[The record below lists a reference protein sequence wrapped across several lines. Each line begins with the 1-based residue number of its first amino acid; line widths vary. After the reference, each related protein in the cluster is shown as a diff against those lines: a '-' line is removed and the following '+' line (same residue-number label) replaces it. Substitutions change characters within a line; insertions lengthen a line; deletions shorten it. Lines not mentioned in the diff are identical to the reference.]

1 MAPTKTY
8 CNIDMLSFLL
18 ASFNNVIETFGS
30 NKKSVDFY
38 RGQVENLLAIGQVD
52 NHSVEIINELINYS
66 YVTDDEKWNIELRK
80 IAFFTSVM
88 DIILTNAK
96 NTDSVEGIVL
106 RIENSSETTKEQK
119 KVLGIIR
126 KIFLL
131 KKKVPDEIKM
141 TGESHFGTMQF
152 SNNNIKGGTVKYIL
166 RLAGNNA
173 VVRVKNLDAVCSG
186 DPTYYNY
193 TLNKE
198 LFNNAKAL
206 KDIAKGLKRG
216 AEVTVAEEVKTS
228 DGCHTYRH
236 YENIEEASIEFRKFI
251 TEYSEK

>member
-52 NHSVEIINELINYS
+52 NQSVEIINDLINYS
-66 YVTDDEKWNIELRK
+66 YVTDDEKWKIELRK
-80 IAFFTSVM
+80 VAFFTSVM
-88 DIILTNAK
+88 DVVLTNAK
-96 NTDSVEGIVL
+96 NADGIEGIIL

-131 KKKVPDEIKM
+131 KKKIPDEIKM

-152 SNNNIKGGTVKYIL
+152 SSNGIKGGTVKYIL
-166 RLAGNNA
+166 RLAGDKA
-173 VVRVKNLDAVCSG
+173 VVRVKNLDAYCSC
-186 DPTYYNY
+186 DPAYHNY
-193 TLNKE
+193 VLNKD
-198 LFNNAKAL
+198 LFNNARAL
-206 KDIAKGLKRG
+206 KDIAKEFKRG
-216 AEVTVAEEVKTS
+216 AEITVTKEVITG
-228 DGCHTYRH
+228 DGCHNYTH
-236 YENIEEASIEFRKFI
+236 YENIEEASVEFRKFI
-251 TEYSEK
+251 TGYSAK

>member
-38 RGQVENLLAIGQVD
+38 RGQVENLLNIGQVD
-52 NHSVEIINELINYS
+52 RQSVEIINELINYS
-66 YVTDDEKWNIELRK
+66 YVTDDEKWSIELRK
-80 IAFFTSVM
+80 ITFFTSVM

-96 NTDSVEGIVL
+96 NVDDAEGIVF
-106 RIENSSETTKEQK
+106 RIENSNETTKEQK

-131 KKKVPDEIKM
+131 KKRASDDIKM

-152 SNNNIKGGTVKYIL
+152 SSNNIKGGTVKYIL
-166 RLAGNNA
+166 KLAGNNA
-173 VVRVKNLDAVCSG
+173 VVRVKNLDACCCS
-186 DPTYYNY
+186 DPAYYTYA
-193 TLNKE
+193 LNKE
-198 LFNNAKAL
+198 LFNNAKSL
-206 KDIAKGLKRG
+206 KDIAKEFKRG
-216 AEVTVAEEVKTS
+216 AEVNVAEEVKTS

-236 YENIEEASIEFRKFI
+236 YESIEEASIEFRKFI
-251 TEYSEK
+251 TGYSAK

>member
-38 RGQVENLLAIGQVD
+38 RGQVENLLDIGQVD
-52 NHSVEIINELINYS
+52 NNSVEIINELINYS
-66 YVTDDEKWNIELRK
+66 YVTDNEKWNIELK
-80 IAFFTSVM
+80 KVAFFTSVM

-96 NTDSVEGIVL
+96 NVDGVEGIVF

-131 KKKVPDEIKM
+131 KNKTPDEIKM
-141 TGESHFGTMQF
+141 TGGSHFGTMQF
-152 SNNNIKGGTVKYIL
+152 SGNKVKSGTAKYIL
-166 RLAGNNA
+166 GLAGSEA
-173 VVRVKNLDAVCSG
+173 VVRVKNLEAYCCS
-186 DPTYYNY
+186 DPAYHNY
-193 TLNKE
+193 ALNKE
-198 LFNNAKAL
+198 LFNNAKSL
-206 KDIAKGLKRG
+206 KDIAKEFKRG
-216 AEVTVAEEVKTS
+216 AEVTVAKEVKTS

-236 YENIEEASIEFRKFI
+236 YENIEEASVELRKFI
-251 TEYSEK
+251 TTYSAK